1 MGNNQTGE
9 LMNPIKTI
17 QVRNYEQKIDVIKFG
32 EEYAQLKEDLKVYN
46 MEAWKERYQNLNT
59 ILTQNNL
66 IDENWYKI
74 NKILL
79 TKQSDKI
86 LNDKDINDSIIKDFM
101 ALYGHQKNRQFKINE
116 TLNVVYVILQI
127 LKKYSH
133 IINGDKLFTPKS

>member
-1 MGNNQTGE
+1 MGNNKTGE

-86 LNDKDINDSIIKDFM
+86 LNNKDINDSIIKDFM

-116 TLNVVYVILQI
+116 TLNVVYVIHQI
-127 LKKYSH
+127 
-133 IINGDKLFTPKS
+133 PKE